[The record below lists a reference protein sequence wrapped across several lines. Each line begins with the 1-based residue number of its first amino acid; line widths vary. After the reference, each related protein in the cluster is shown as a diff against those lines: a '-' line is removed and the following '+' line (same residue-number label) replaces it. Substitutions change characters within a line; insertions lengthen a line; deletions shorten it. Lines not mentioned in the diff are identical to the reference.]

1 MSWFKPN
8 QSKCLIN
15 RGKSWEGMKHLP
27 VNESV
32 MISVL
37 DVTAKAIKPTEQELH
52 YVLNILL
59 MGKLLLNG
67 WL

>member
-1 MSWFKPN
+1 
-8 QSKCLIN
+8 
-15 RGKSWEGMKHLP
+15 MKHLP

-67 WL
+67 